1 MTRIRVAVVA
11 AVMLL
16 ASCGN
21 PAAPASES
29 GGPAADSAPRPEKA
43 GVLNVYSARHYDSDK
58 QMYKAF
64 EAETGIHVRFRESG
78 APELLETMKA
88 EGDSSPADVVISSD
102 AGTLY
107 RFEAA
112 GLLQPFDSEALKAAI
127 PEHFRQ
133 KDGYW
138 YGFARRA
145 RVIAYDPAR
154 VSPDEVK
161 TYADLAGPRFR
172 GEVCM
177 RSSTNIYNL
186 SLMGELIGRLGHD
199 AAQAWAN
206 GVVANFA
213 RPPQGGDTTQIE
225 AIAAGECSVALTNH
239 YYYVRMA
246 NGSPGDRAV
255 AAKVALAFPQ
265 QDSWGTHVN
274 VTGAGIAKNAPDR
287 DNAARFLE
295 WLATADGQGWL
306 TKETREFPIVA
317 GVDMPEGLDALP
329 AFRQSDFPL
338 DELGAHQAE
347 AQEIYDRAGWN

>member
-1 MTRIRVAVVA
+1 M
-11 AVMLL
+11 
-16 ASCGN
+16 
-21 PAAPASES
+21 
-29 GGPAADSAPRPEKA
+29 
-43 GVLNVYSARHYDSDK
+43 LNVYSARHYDSDK
-58 QMYKAF
+58 EMYKEF

-88 EGDSSPADVVISSD
+88 EGEASPADVVISSD

-112 GLLQPFDSEALKAAI
+112 GLLQPFESETLKAAI

-133 KDGYW
+133 EDGYW

-145 RVIAYDPAR
+145 RVIAYDPQR
-154 VSPDEVK
+154 VSPQDVSE
-161 TYADLAGPRFR
+161 YADLADPRFK

-199 AAQAWAN
+199 AAQAWAS

-246 NGSPGDRAV
+246 NGSPSEQAA
-255 AAKVALAFPQ
+255 AAKVALSFPEQ
-265 QDSWGTHVN
+265 ESWGTHVN
-274 VTGAGIAKNAPDR
+274 VTGAGIAAHAPNRSNAEK
-287 DNAARFLE
+287 FLE
-295 WLATADGQGWL
+295 WLATPLGQSWL
-306 TKETREFPIVA
+306 TKETREYPIIA
-317 GVDMPEGLDALP
+317 GAELPEGLEALP
-329 AFRQSDFPL
+329 DFRQSDFPL
-338 DELGAHQAE
+338 DDLGTYQSE